1 MLSKKIA
8 LFCPLLLLVAGL
20 LVSSPVMAQ
29 STATLQGTVTDS
41 KGAVVPNA
49 SVTVRNRNTSFE
61 RTTQTDTDGNYQV
74 AALPVGTYAIE
85 VKTQGFK
92 TQVADNVTLEVAKT
106 VIQNFQLDVGAISE
120 QVLVSSDIPV
130 IETATTSVGT
140 VINQRTVQEIPLNGR
155 HFVDLG
161 LLIPGSVTP
170 PQNGFLT
177 APLRGQ
183 GSFAFNTAGNRED
196 TVNFM
201 INGIN
206 LNDMVQNQIT
216 FQPSIN
222 TVQEF
227 KADNSTFSAEYGR
240 NSGAIVNIATRSG
253 TNDYHGEFF
262 EFLRNEA
269 FDARNFFERT
279 NEPAPFKRNQFGFNI
294 GGPLNLPHFGEG
306 GPVFGYNGKN
316 RTFFFFSYEGLR
328 QRQGLTISGVTVPT
342 VAQRAA
348 VSDPVILKLLP
359 LIPLPNVGASGFAG
373 SATAPVNIDQWT
385 MDLNHSLG
393 VNDRLHGYY
402 AIQRDE
408 RGEPT
413 LQGNSIP
420 GFGDT
425 RQSRRQIF
433 TLNETHTFGAAVVN
447 EVRFGFNRIHIAFT
461 PNAQLNPLDFGI
473 HNGVTESIGLPQ
485 MAVTGTNLN
494 FGGPAGFPQGR
505 SDTTYV
511 VSDTLSYLHGNHSF
525 KFGGE
530 WRRFYNN
537 NTNKDTGSFTFANM
551 AAFLAGTANAFTVTL
566 GDPTRGVTDVST
578 AIAQGALGLFVQD
591 NYKVRPNLTL
601 ELGFRYDWLM
611 SPTER
616 FDRFV
621 DYVPETNSLI
631 RVNNGIAP
639 VYHTNAQNF
648 QPRIGIA
655 WDPFKDGKTS
665 IRAAYAILADQ
676 PITNLVTGNGTNP
689 PFAANVAL
697 PANTTTQLFNATDP
711 GHAVPGSTVSPSSS
725 DPEFNNAYVQSWNLN
740 VQREVGQGLAVTV
753 GYFGSK
759 GTHLRLTRNL
769 NQTFLNAALNPVRRF
784 PTVSSTS
791 PIAPGVPLL
800 NITFR
805 EGTGNSNYNAL
816 WITADKRMAKG
827 LQFKASYTFSKS
839 IDYNSQ
845 SSQGVTVQDSY
856 NLRGDRGLSDFDARH
871 RFVVSGLYELPF
883 KGNQLKEGWQL
894 SMITQS
900 QSGNPVTFLAGN
912 AGALAG
918 GIPAANAN
926 SLTGLATLRP
936 DISGPVTISP
946 TPAAT
951 GIGVQWFPNLVCD
964 PRPGGSCP
972 SGAAVVLPVAFVNG
986 KTIYHFGS
994 MGRNVVIGPRFNNT
1008 DLSLIKRTKIG
1019 EHQLIEF
1026 RWEVFDVFNH
1036 ANFGQPGRTAQVG
1049 STTFGLITNTRF
1061 ATGDSGSSRQ
1071 MQFALKYKF

>member
-1 MLSKKIA
+1 MLRKRIL
-8 LFCPLLLLVAGL
+8 LFVLMLVAAL
-20 LVSSPVMAQ
+20 LATSSALGQ
-29 STATLQGTVTDS
+29 STATLQGTVTDA
-41 KGAVVPNA
+41 KGAVLPNA
-49 SVTVRNRNTSFE
+49 TVVVRNRSTSTE
-61 RTTQTDTDGNYQV
+61 RTAQTDNDGNYQL
-74 AALPVGTYAIE
+74 AALPPGVYSVE
-85 VKTQGFK
+85 VRVQGFK
-92 TQVADNVTLEVAKT
+92 TQVADQVTLEVAKT
-106 VIQNFQLDVGAISE
+106 AVQNFQLDVGAISE
-120 QVLVSSDIPV
+120 QVLVSSDVPV

-183 GSFAFNTAGNRED
+183 GSFAINTAGNRED

-253 TNDYHGEFF
+253 TNDFHGELF
-262 EFLRNEA
+262 EFLRNDV
-269 FDARNFFERT
+269 FDARNFFDRT
-279 NEPAPFKRNQFGFNI
+279 TNPAPFKRNQFGFNL
-294 GGPLNLPHFGEG
+294 GGPLNLLRFGEG
-306 GPVFGYNGKN
+306 GSPFSYKGQNK
-316 RTFFFFSYEGLR
+316 TFFFFSYEGLR

-342 VAQRAA
+342 LAQRAT
-348 VSDPVILKLLP
+348 VSDPVIKQLLP
-359 LIPLPNVGASGFAG
+359 LIPTPNVGTNGFAG

-385 MDLNHSLG
+385 LDVNHNFG
-393 VNDRLHGYY
+393 TNDRLHGYY
-402 AIQRDE
+402 AIQRDL

-420 GFGDT
+420 NFGDT

-433 TLNETHTFGAAVVN
+433 TLNETHTFGSSVVN
-447 EVRFGFNRIHIAFT
+447 EARFGFNRIHILFT
-461 PNAQLNPLDFGI
+461 PNAQFNPLDFGI
-473 HNGVTESIGLPQ
+473 QDGVTEAIGLPQ
-485 MAVTGTNLN
+485 IAVTGTGLN

-511 VSDTLSYLHGNHSF
+511 LSDTLSYLHGSHSF
-525 KFGGE
+525 RFGGE
-530 WRRFYNN
+530 VRRFFNN

-578 AIAQGALGLFVQD
+578 AIAQGALGAFVQD
-591 NYKVRPNLTL
+591 NWKVRSNLTL
-601 ELGFRYDWLM
+601 ELGLRYDWLM

-621 DYVPETNSLI
+621 DYVPEVNSLI
-631 RVNNGIAP
+631 QVNHGIAP
-639 VYHTNAQNF
+639 VYHTNAKNL
-648 QPRIGIA
+648 QPRLGFA

-665 IRAAYAILADQ
+665 IRGAYAILADQ

-689 PFAANVAL
+689 PFAVNVAL
-697 PANTTTQLFNATDP
+697 PANTTTHLFDATSP

-725 DPEFNNAYVQSWNLN
+725 DPEFDNAYIQSWNLN
-740 VQREVGQGLAVTV
+740 VQREVKQGFAVTV

-769 NQTFLNAALNPVRRF
+769 NQTFLNAALTPVRPF
-784 PTVSSTS
+784 PTLSATS
-791 PIAPGVPLL
+791 PIAPGKPLL

-805 EGTGNSNYNAL
+805 EGTGNSTYNAL
-816 WITADKRMAKG
+816 WVTANKRIGKG
-827 LQFKASYTFSKS
+827 LQFNTSYTFSKS

-845 SSQGVTVQDSY
+845 SSQGVTVQDSF

-871 RFVVSGLYELPF
+871 RFVISGLYELPF

-894 SMITQS
+894 SFIEQS
-900 QSGNPVTFLAGN
+900 QSGNPVTLLAGN
-912 AGALAG
+912 AGAIGL
-918 GIPAANAN
+918 IPAANAN

-936 DISGPVTISP
+936 DITGPLSISP
-946 TPAAT
+946 TAAAS

-972 SGAAVVLPVAFVNG
+972 SGSVVVLPVQFING
-986 KTIYHFGS
+986 KTVYHFGS
-994 MGRNVVIGPRFNNT
+994 MGRNVVIGPSFHNT

-1019 EHQLIEF
+1019 EHQMIEF

-1049 STTFGLITNTRF
+1049 STSFGVITNTRF
-1061 ATGDSGSSRQ
+1061 PTGDSGSSRQ